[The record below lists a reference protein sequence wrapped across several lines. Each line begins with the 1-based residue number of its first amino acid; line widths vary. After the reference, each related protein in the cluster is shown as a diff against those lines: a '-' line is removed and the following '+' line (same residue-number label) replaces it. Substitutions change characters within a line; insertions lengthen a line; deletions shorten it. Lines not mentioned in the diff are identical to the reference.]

1 MSILRKL
8 DELSGE
14 RNWSAL
20 FQSNLLETIVVTLTE
35 RDKKAYD
42 MALSL
47 MEDWAEIEDSLEGIM
62 DKVNEA
68 HEDEDWAEI
77 EESLEVIVDEVNKA
91 HEDFDQQDEG
101 WYDET
106 EEDYHSS
113 ANS

>member
-68 HEDEDWAEI
+68 HP
-77 EESLEVIVDEVNKA
+77 SSIVDPA
-91 HEDFDQQDEG
+91 EDFEQQDEG
-101 WYDET
+101 RYNET
-106 EEDYHSS
+106 EEGYHSS